1 MRKAVFWDRDGVLT
15 RSIVRFGKPYAP
27 VSLEEFEI
35 LPGVAESLRRVRDA
49 GYLSVVV
56 TNQPDIAT
64 GKQSASVLD
73 QMHERLLAELAIDD
87 IRVCTHVDADDCP
100 CRKPKAGMLLDAA
113 NELGIRLP
121 DSYMIGDRW
130 RDVAAG
136 QAAGCRCLFIDYG
149 YAEKRPEP
157 PFTTVKSTL
166 DAVDLLLSGTIPP
179 NTED

>member
-15 RSIVRFGKPYAP
+15 RSVVRNGKPYAP

-35 LPGVAESLRRVRDA
+35 LPGVAESLLRVRDA

-64 GKQSASVLD
+64 GKQTSRVLD
-73 QMHERLLAELAIDD
+73 RMHERLLSELAIDS
-87 IRVCTHVDADDCP
+87 IRICPHIDADNCA
-100 CRKPKAGMLLDAA
+100 CRKPKAGMLLDASE
-113 NELGIRLP
+113 ELDIRLP

-136 QAAGCRCLFIDYG
+136 QAVGCRCVFIDHG

-157 PFTTVKSTL
+157 PFTTVKSTIE
-166 DAVDLLLSGTIPP
+166 AVDLLLSGTIPP
-179 NTED
+179 NTDP